1 MSVNFLI
8 FFTVITLLVS
18 YLIYL
23 LITTA
28 GTTSREKQL
37 QISKKDI
44 LEQANL
50 LLKQK
55 RYKVVE
61 KLVRKYLET
70 YPEHYKLRGT
80 LAKALFYG
88 DNIYDAIKECL
99 IILNKEQDNYEIRL
113 LLARCY
119 KKFNQFTKAIEA
131 LQEVLKTD
139 TENMIALKELSEL
152 YIETNQ
158 KTFAVQTYKQL
169 ENLTENNLEL
179 MEIKSKIADLEIEL
193 ENYPEAFEELNG
205 ILEIYPEDTET
216 HKKLIELYI
225 KVQNYERAIS
235 DCEDL
240 LTVNENNNLSLWLI
254 NNLIN
259 LCYIQKNVEKTM
271 EYAKQLLEH
280 PFSDK
285 VKTKTYIA
293 KILIAS
299 GKEEEG
305 IALLNELA
313 EDNKENIEIKR
324 LMIET
329 YISKNKFVEAVEL
342 YKQILDLVSPLD
354 VKSVH
359 TEMSNLFVQWA
370 KYLFEEKDVNECF
383 KIFNLAA
390 QYDSENPEIYYELGQ
405 VNTFIKNFNEAILHY
420 KKAIS
425 INANVAKY
433 YIAIA
438 SAYESIGNT
447 FEQKTSL
454 ITAVN
459 VEPDNTEVLY
469 KLAVLY
475 DQQHDR
481 TGEVKALEK
490 IIELEPDHIDAKYM
504 LALILESQGK
514 REEALNLYKEIEH
527 INHDYK
533 NVQENIRMLSKED
546 ESQEL

>member
-8 FFTVITLLVS
+8 FFTIITLLVS

-28 GTTSREKQL
+28 GTTSRKKQL

-80 LAKALFYG
+80 LAKALFYD
-88 DNIYDAIKECL
+88 DNIYDAMKECL

-119 KKFNQFTKAIEA
+119 KKIDQFAKAIEA

-205 ILEIYPEDTET
+205 ILEVYPEDTET

-240 LTVNENNNLSLWLI
+240 LTVNENNSLSLWLL

-259 LCYIQKNVEKTM
+259 LCYIQKDVEKTM

-305 IALLNELA
+305 MALLNELA

-342 YKQILDLVSPLD
+342 YKQILDLVSPLE
-354 VKSVH
+354 VRSVH

-370 KYLFEEKDVNECF
+370 KYLFEEKDVSECF

-405 VNTFIKNFNEAILHY
+405 VNAFIKNFNEAILHY

-438 SAYESIGNT
+438 NAYESIGNT

-454 ITAVN
+454 ITAIN
-459 VEPDNTEVLY
+459 IEPNNTEVLY

-504 LALILESQGK
+504 LALILESQGN